1 MEIAGTRNGK
11 KIIRQTDWLF
21 CFGRDIGMITNVMAK
36 MRGKTQIN
44 TFQERNISAARHSR
58 CMEKKK
64 RDSSLEKK
72 QPI

>member
-11 KIIRQTDWLF
+11 KNNTADCLF
-21 CFGRDIGMITNVMAK
+21 CFGRDIGMMTNVMAK

-44 TFQERNISAARHSR
+44 NFQERNISVARHSR
-58 CMEKKK
+58 CMEKK

>member
-11 KIIRQTDWLF
+11 NNTADCLF
-21 CFGRDIGMITNVMAK
+21 CFGRDIGMMTNSMAK

-58 CMEKKK
+58 
-64 RDSSLEKK
+64 
-72 QPI
+72 